1 MPIQIKKR
9 KGGRKRRKERGEK
22 RERRR
27 GDLLRTT
34 VHHDS

>member
-9 KGGRKRRKERGEK
+9 KGGRKRRKERGK
-22 RERRR
+22 RRERR

>member
-9 KGGRKRRKERGEK
+9 KGGRKRRKERGER